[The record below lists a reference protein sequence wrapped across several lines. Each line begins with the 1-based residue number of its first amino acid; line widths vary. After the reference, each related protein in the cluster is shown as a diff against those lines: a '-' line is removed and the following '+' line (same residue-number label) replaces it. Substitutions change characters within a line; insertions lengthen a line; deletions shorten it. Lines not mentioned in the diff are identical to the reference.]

1 MVLKFKTFLRLFK
14 KKKFIALFL
23 VILLIVYFIVQ
34 RTTKAPEIKTAAAQL
49 QDIKST
55 VISSGSVRAKD
66 SASLTFST
74 AGKIAWI
81 GVKEGATVYKGQAI
95 ASLDREKF
103 EITLRQAQQEVVATD
118 AALQKVYDGLPK
130 DKVESFTDKVNRTA
144 AEANKNQAFDAL
156 KEAERQ
162 LRNSTIYSPIAGT
175 ITEINVI
182 TGQEVQITT
191 KIGEVADL
199 NSKKFVS
206 EVDESDIGK
215 IADSQKALITLD
227 AFPNE
232 VFETEIEQIAQH
244 STTTSTGATAFEVK
258 FILNEEPGIRIGMN
272 GEAEIIIE
280 EKTGALTVPT
290 EALLDEKYLY
300 LKTPTGFEKREV
312 EIGIESDFAAEIT
325 ANINKGDEVV
335 ISGSEFIGT
344 KNWLQKLLSGN

>member
-23 VILLIVYFIVQ
+23 VILLNVYFIVQ

-199 NSKKFVS
+199 NSKKFV
-206 EVDESDIGK
+206 E
-215 IADSQKALITLD
+215 L
-227 AFPNE
+227 F
-232 VFETEIEQIAQH
+232 
-244 STTTSTGATAFEVK
+244 
-258 FILNEEPGIRIGMN
+258 
-272 GEAEIIIE
+272 
-280 EKTGALTVPT
+280 
-290 EALLDEKYLY
+290 
-300 LKTPTGFEKREV
+300 
-312 EIGIESDFAAEIT
+312 
-325 ANINKGDEVV
+325 
-335 ISGSEFIGT
+335 
-344 KNWLQKLLSGN
+344 